1 MNIDEK
7 TRFDKMEKSVDSILS
22 DVAEIKSAILGN
34 PMSGDKGIRGRI
46 DGIEIEQESQAALIK
61 TLIEEKIKNAIYIKL
76 INWLLIVIG
85 SSIITGIVALI
96 FNILKK

>member
-7 TRFDKMEKSVDSILS
+7 TRFDKMEKSVESILS
-22 DVAEIKSAILGN
+22 DVSEIKSAIIGN
-34 PMSGDKGIRGRI
+34 PMSGDKGFRGRI
-46 DGIEIEQESQAALIK
+46 DAIEIEQENQGILIK

-85 SSIITGIVALI
+85 SSIITGIVALL